1 MMAKLDNEGPFQFF
15 FTLSC
20 ADKLWY
26 ENITS
31 VLEAKN
37 VKIIYEFDDDG
48 NETTLIGLPNESE
61 TKWVPI
67 EEYMENEMDI
77 SIHELLRRNVVTA
90 TRNYNQRVKSFIKE
104 IMTDSSSPFLVRHY
118 AAKLEFQGRGAAHNH
133 GTIWVDLPKMEFMME
148 KEEEKRSLNPIEY
161 NLMDLDTAFDKTE
174 TAYIEPL
181 KDALQLCADKV
192 HPKTLE
198 ETIAYEKAKETLI
211 SFGKE
216 KLGCKNN
223 NYDEILSRF
232 KFIGL
237 CGAFKKFQTG
247 EDLLD
252 FEEKAVISFAEKFTS
267 VSLCPSVVG
276 EKVAN
281 LVKKVNNHRH
291 TKACRKYGTS
301 CRFSFPKYPL
311 WKTTILNS
319 NSVSTEEERSKFK
332 KILSDVGE
340 LLKDEDT
347 ISKIMNQFD
356 KKINKWQITMP
367 KQTLMNKK

>member
-1 MMAKLDNEGPFQFF
+1 
-15 FTLSC
+15 
-20 ADKLWY
+20 
-26 ENITS
+26 
-31 VLEAKN
+31 
-37 VKIIYEFDDDG
+37 
-48 NETTLIGLPNESE
+48 
-61 TKWVPI
+61 
-67 EEYMENEMDI
+67 
-77 SIHELLRRNVVTA
+77 
-90 TRNYNQRVKSFIKE
+90 
-104 IMTDSSSPFLVRHY
+104 
-118 AAKLEFQGRGAAHNH
+118 
-133 GTIWVDLPKMEFMME
+133 
-148 KEEEKRSLNPIEY
+148 
-161 NLMDLDTAFDKTE
+161 MDLDTAFDKTE
-174 TAYIEPL
+174 TTYIEPL

-216 KLGCKNN
+216 KLGCKNT

-247 EDLLD
+247 EELLD

-356 KKINKWQITMP
+356 KNTESKEEYIINREKRIKMLLSLAGYETEEDWNLYIQALATLKQGYSLIMARDIDEIYVNSYNPEWILAWNGNIDLQVCLDYFAIITYITEYFTKDDTGTMELILEAL
-367 KQTLMNKK
+367 KNTENCTK